1 MVLSAIIDTIL
12 QAVFGFQY
20 LVDIILGIFL
30 LVALGIGVSRGVW
43 RSLWRLIF
51 IILVLVLVK
60 VFALEALTEFVNTG
74 FWQMT
79 GMGITM
85 DLGGTPYT
93 FTSIQELVAGVSA
106 YAEGVGTLAGTS
118 IFADADFLV
127 AFSLGISRMLGWLIV
142 VLATMVVTWLVSGF
156 LWLILW
162 GPLLKSV
169 KKKKVKLL
177 GAVLGLAQGYV
188 YALVMAISFSPILG
202 AVSVIDNPTEAP
214 YKIGS
219 VFPLIASGLRPENS
233 LLMSITDVS
242 NPFGFFTDIITF
254 EYDGDT
260 YNIGQALADFVDATD
275 TPAA

>member
-1 MVLSAIIDTIL
+1 MVLSAIIEQIL
-12 QAVFGFQY
+12 GAVFGFQY

-60 VFALEALTEFVNTG
+60 VFALEALTDFVNTG
-74 FWQMT
+74 FWQLT

-85 DLGGTPYT
+85 DFDGTPYT
-93 FTSIQELVAGVSA
+93 FTSIQEFVAGISA
-106 YAEGVGTLAGTS
+106 YAEGAGTLDGAS

-127 AFSLGISRMLGWLIV
+127 AFSLGISRMFGWLIV
-142 VLATMVVTWLVSGF
+142 VLATMVVTWIVSGF

-169 KKKKVKLL
+169 KKKKVKIL
-177 GAVLGLAQGYV
+177 GALLGLAQGYV
-188 YALVMAISFSPILG
+188 YALVMAVSFSPILG
-202 AVSVIDNPTEAP
+202 AITAIDNPLEAP
-214 YKIGS
+214 YQIGS
-219 VFPLIASGLRPENS
+219 VYPLIASGLRPENS
-233 LLMSITDVS
+233 LLMSIVDVG
-242 NPFGFFTDIITF
+242 NPLGFFTDVVTF
-254 EYDGDT
+254 EYDGST
-260 YNIGQALADFVDATD
+260 YTIGQALADFVNATE

>member
-1 MVLSAIIDTIL
+1 
-12 QAVFGFQY
+12 
-20 LVDIILGIFL
+20 
-30 LVALGIGVSRGVW
+30 
-43 RSLWRLIF
+43 
-51 IILVLVLVK
+51 
-60 VFALEALTEFVNTG
+60 
-74 FWQMT
+74 
-79 GMGITM
+79 
-85 DLGGTPYT
+85 
-93 FTSIQELVAGVSA
+93 
-106 YAEGVGTLAGTS
+106 
-118 IFADADFLV
+118 
-127 AFSLGISRMLGWLIV
+127 
-142 VLATMVVTWLVSGF
+142 
-156 LWLILW
+156 
-162 GPLLKSV
+162 
-169 KKKKVKLL
+169 
-177 GAVLGLAQGYV
+177 LAQGYV